1 MILQFPNVE
10 TLRLA
15 MTSGIISPDNLLA
28 PTAYHVAADGQYYLN
43 YSGKLL
49 KKLRD
54 DLSRLNVLASKQHP
68 TDSAMTPAAN
78 WLAVLPLSRNVS
90 PLQLAAQTPVLFQM
104 PSATLPIIAA
114 EMLRLGNDRQS
125 FRWIDDAEKSALLRV
140 VGPPYYTLLR
150 AIDADKS
157 TPIRAYVEQAP
168 RIWVELG
175 YHHPLVNSIRVADD
189 QTLLICAP
197 QSWLVLANEPFQDV
211 YEFSQFTLPHA
222 PEDFQDERS
231 TTEITV
237 PLRLVPGDA
246 ADIADFWVIA
256 HDGVRQLDSFVR
268 GADERLLEQLLFAVA
283 TGPDDREIVV
293 LKTRPS
299 RKSPPILTLNDTIAY
314 KPYSRLPN
322 LYHPVGL
329 RLHPTI
335 RRDVVAKLLA
345 KDREKIVWLSPSDNG
360 TFTPESLPEQAF
372 RSLHE
377 WVEYIIDRDRTP
389 LAEWIDA
396 SVFEFDSFACSE
408 ATTAKRGPPDKPGRD
423 KKPEVNASEVAAR
436 GTRTKVDAKVPSNE
450 LPFAEPPQVEVAI
463 AKPPSEWKLR
473 CDELEYAFLE
483 NDGRLDDPE
492 RIALWPQLAEANA
505 GIGEGRRSEVAI
517 CWLNAM
523 WNETAPPTVWLT
535 QWVASESLEY
545 KQKNLE
551 KLLDACLQNE
561 QSTPS
566 DMRQFA
572 AITMR
577 VAADVPIAE
586 WFKTRLGTVQQ
597 YLIRFEDRLPIRAV
611 WLTALRL
618 ARISGSDVLGLA
630 RVRDRLLTRLLDRG
644 LSPEQD
650 LPSFLR
656 YAGLHDAER
665 MRVVREKAQEV
676 FTAARLWANRSL
688 SRGSLNTEAHP
699 TLAYIDLV
707 FSFAFAKLG
716 DAIASR
722 RLMESAKAVLVR
734 ENPTDAKMICSTILF
749 NAYAY
754 RIERVIAGKPH
765 TGMLP
770 EPLRDEIERLIAKKM
785 DGETKSS
792 VDPRSMAHYA
802 ISRMREQSKILE
814 PQEKLSAHSEF
825 LKHGDELKLALA
837 ELPKITD
844 PTAMTKRIRQLY
856 LEGITGKAT
865 DESRFLVLHDALPLA
880 ARVGQDFTV
889 ELLVEVPRAMKY
901 SPPAGTPFSADFLKK
916 QGQLLERAMFY
927 AAHFDR
933 TELIHTLADHFV
945 LYLRK
950 LDDEPRYELV
960 NIVVSQCLRS
970 LKKVGLRDDIDRL
983 LRRIQEEVLR
993 GKTLPQLKALY
1004 AGKPNIWVDA
1014 LQTLLNLAAGWLSF
1028 GIAQEADAIL
1038 EAGRLEILNS
1048 SSEIKPLDFSKL
1060 CETYI
1065 GVLGQCPAN
1074 VGMAKMVD
1082 FFQTINPSRTT
1093 NTFTS
1098 CSIYSR
1104 LHLSMVEAVV
1114 TAIVSEDSALGQAG
1128 KRWLDED
1135 EHLVRQR
1142 IHNDVRNFVAK
1153 SGL

>member
-1 MILQFPNVE
+1 MILQFPNE
-10 TLRLA
+10 QTLRLA

-28 PTAYHVAADGQYYLN
+28 PTTWQVDADGLYSLE

-54 DLSRLNVLASKQHP
+54 ELDRLNVIASKQQP
-68 TDSAMTPAAN
+68 NDSVMTPAAN
-78 WLAVLPLSRNVS
+78 WFAVLPLSRNDS

-104 PSATLPIIAA
+104 PSATLPMIAA

-125 FRWIDDAEKSALLRV
+125 FRWIDDADNSALLRV
-140 VGPPYYTLLR
+140 IGPPYYTLLR

-157 TPIRAYVEQAP
+157 TPIRAYIEQAP
-168 RIWVELG
+168 RVWVELG
-175 YHHPLVNSIRVADD
+175 YHHPLVDSIRVADD

-197 QSWLVLANEPFQDV
+197 QNWIFLENEPFQDV
-211 YEFSQFTLPHA
+211 YEHAQFTLPHA
-222 PEDFQDERS
+222 PQDFQDVPG
-231 TTEITV
+231 TAEITV

-246 ADIADFWVIA
+246 ADVADFWVIA
-256 HDGVRQLDSFVR
+256 NDGVRQLDSFVR

-283 TGPDDREIVV
+283 TGPGDREIVV

-345 KDREKIVWLSPSDNG
+345 EDREKIVWLSPGDNG
-360 TFTPESLPEQAF
+360 TFTSESLPEQAF

-377 WVEYIIDRDRTP
+377 WVEYIIDRNRTP
-389 LAEWIDA
+389 LVEWIDA
-396 SVFEFDSFACSE
+396 SVFEFDSFACNE
-408 ATTAKRGPPDKPGRD
+408 TTIAKKGPTDKPGRD
-423 KKPEVNASEVAAR
+423 KKPEVAASDVAT
-436 GTRTKVDAKVPSNE
+436 TRNSRSKAKVNE
-450 LPFAEPPQVEVAI
+450 LPFVDPPQVEVAI

-483 NDGRLDDPE
+483 NNGRLDDPV
-492 RIALWPQLAEANA
+492 RLALWPQLAEANA
-505 GIGEGRRSEVAI
+505 GIGEGRSSEAAI

-523 WNETAPPTVWLT
+523 WNETAPPSVWLAS
-535 QWVASESLEY
+535 WVASECRENEHQSSKE
-545 KQKNLE
+545 
-551 KLLDACLQNE
+551 LLDSCLRNE
-561 QSTPS
+561 QPTPS
-566 DMRQFA
+566 DMRQFC
-572 AITMR
+572 AIAIR
-577 VAADVPIAE
+577 AAADVPIAD
-586 WFKTRLGTVQQ
+586 WFKTRLGAVQQ
-597 YLIRFEDRLPIRAV
+597 FLIRFEDRLPIRAV

-618 ARISGSDVLGLA
+618 ARMSGSDLLGLA

-676 FTAARLWANRSL
+676 FTAARVWANRSL
-688 SRGSLNTEAHP
+688 SRGSPNTEAHP

-722 RLMESAKAVLVR
+722 RLMESAKAALVR
-734 ENPTDAKMICSTILF
+734 ENPADAKTICSTLLF
-749 NAYAY
+749 RAYAY
-754 RIERVIAGKPH
+754 RIELAIAGKPH
-765 TGMLP
+765 AGMLP

-785 DGETKSS
+785 ESDTKSS

-802 ISRMREQSKILE
+802 ISRMREQSKIIE
-814 PQEKLSAHSEF
+814 PQEKLSAHSEY

-856 LEGITGKAT
+856 LEGTTGKAT
-865 DESRFLVLHDALPLA
+865 EESRFLVLHDALPLA

-993 GKTLPQLKALY
+993 GKTLPQLKSLY

-1038 EAGRLEILNS
+1038 EAGRLEIVNS

-1074 VGMAKMVD
+1074 VGMAKMVE

-1104 LHLSMVEAVV
+1104 LHLSMVEAVA
-1114 TAIVSEDSALGQAG
+1114 TSIVSEDSALGQAG

>member
-28 PTAYHVAADGQYYLN
+28 ATAWQAGADGQFYLN

-54 DLSRLNVLASKQHP
+54 ELSRLNVLTSKLHP

-78 WLAVLPLSRNVS
+78 WFAVLPLLRNVG

-104 PSATLPIIAA
+104 PSATLPMISA
-114 EMLRLGNDRQS
+114 EMLRLGNDRQG
-125 FRWIDDAEKSALLRV
+125 FRWIDNVEKSALLRV
-140 VGPPYYTLLR
+140 IGPPYYTLLR

-189 QTLLICAP
+189 QTLLIHAP
-197 QSWLVLANEPFQDV
+197 RSWIFLANEPFQDV
-211 YEFSQFTLPHA
+211 YAFTQFTLPHI
-222 PEDFQDERS
+222 PEDFQDITH

-246 ADIADFWVIA
+246 ADVPDFWVIA

-322 LYHPVGL
+322 LYHPVGM

-345 KDREKIVWLSPSDNG
+345 EDREKIVWLSPGDNG

-377 WVEYIIDRDRTP
+377 WVEYIIDRNRTP

-396 SVFEFDSFACSE
+396 SVFEFDSFVCNE
-408 ATTAKRGPPDKPGRD
+408 ATTAKKVAPDKPGRD
-423 KKPEVNASEVAAR
+423 RKPEVNAEVP
-436 GTRTKVDAKVPSNE
+436 TRTKATTKVPVNE
-450 LPFAEPPQVEVAI
+450 LPFAESPKVQVAI
-463 AKPPSEWKLR
+463 AKPPNEWKLR
-473 CDELEYAFLE
+473 CDELEKAFLE
-483 NDGRLDDPE
+483 NAGRLDDPK

-505 GIGEGRRSEVAI
+505 GIGEGRRSEAAI

-523 WNETAPPTVWLT
+523 WNDTAPPTEWLT
-535 QWVASESLEY
+535 QWVASECLEN
-545 KQKNLE
+545 KQTTLD
-551 KLLDACLQNE
+551 KLLDGCLRNE
-561 QSTPS
+561 QPTPS
-566 DMRQFA
+566 DVRQFC
-572 AITMR
+572 AIAIR
-577 VAADVPIAE
+577 AAADVPVAD
-586 WFKTRLGTVQQ
+586 WFKARLGAVQQ
-597 YLIRFEDRLPIRAV
+597 YLGRFEDRLPIRAV

-618 ARISGSDVLGLA
+618 AQMSGSDVLGLA
-630 RVRDRLLTRLLDRG
+630 RVRDRLLMRLLDRG

-676 FTAARLWANRSL
+676 FTVARLWASRSL
-688 SRGSLNTEAHP
+688 SRGLPNSEPHP
-699 TLAYIDLV
+699 TLAYIDLA
-707 FSFAFAKLG
+707 FSFTFAKLG
-716 DAIASR
+716 DAITAR
-722 RLMESAKAVLVR
+722 RLMDSAKTVLIR
-734 ENPTDAKMICSTILF
+734 DNPSDAKAISSTLLF
-749 NAYAY
+749 RAYAY
-754 RIERVIAGKPH
+754 RIEEAIAGKPH
-765 TGMLP
+765 AGMLP
-770 EPLRDEIERLIAKKM
+770 EPLRDEIESLLPKKPA
-785 DGETKSS
+785 GETRTPNE
-792 VDPRSMAHYA
+792 PRGLAHYA
-802 ISRMREQSKILE
+802 IARMREQSKILE
-814 PQEKLSAHSEF
+814 PQEMLNAQTEY
-825 LKHGDELKLALA
+825 LKHVDELKIALA
-837 ELPKITD
+837 ELPKIAD
-844 PTAMTKRIRQLY
+844 DIAMMKSIRQLY
-856 LEGITGKAT
+856 HDGVRGKAT
-865 DESRFLVLHDALPLA
+865 EESRFYVLHDSLPLA

-889 ELLVEVPRAMKY
+889 ELLDEVPRAMKY

-933 TELIHTLADHFV
+933 TEMIHTLVDHFV

-960 NIVVSQCLRS
+960 NIVVSQCIRS

-993 GKTLPQLKALY
+993 GKTLAQLKSLY
-1004 AGKPNIWVDA
+1004 SGKPNIWVDA

-1038 EAGRLEILNS
+1038 DAGRAEILNS
-1048 SSEIKPLDFSKL
+1048 SSDFKTHDFSKL

-1065 GVLGQCPAN
+1065 GVLGQCPAD
-1074 VGMAKMVD
+1074 VGMTRMID
-1082 FFQTINPSRTT
+1082 LFQTIDPARTT

-1098 CSIYSR
+1098 GAIYSR
-1104 LHLSMVEAVV
+1104 LHLSMIEAVAS
-1114 TAIVSEDSALGQAG
+1114 AIVSEDSALGQAG

>member
-10 TLRLA
+10 TLRMA

-28 PTAYHVAADGQYYLN
+28 PTAWQVGADGQYYLN

-54 DLSRLNVLASKQHP
+54 DLSRLNVLTSKQHP

-78 WLAVLPLSRNVS
+78 WLAVLPLSRNVG
-90 PLQLAAQTPVLFQM
+90 PLQMAAQTPVLFQM

-114 EMLRLGNDRQS
+114 EMLRLGNDRLS
-125 FRWIDDAEKSALLRV
+125 FRWIDDAEMSALLRV

-157 TPIRAYVEQAP
+157 MPIRAYVEQTP
-168 RIWVELG
+168 RVWVELG

-197 QSWLVLANEPFQDV
+197 HNWIFLANEPFLDV
-211 YEFSQFTLPHA
+211 YEFAQFILPHS
-222 PEDFQDERS
+222 PEDFQDVRS

-246 ADIADFWVIA
+246 ADVADFWVIA
-256 HDGVRQLDSFVR
+256 NDGVRQLDSFVR
-268 GADERLLEQLLFAVA
+268 GADERLIEQLLFAVA
-283 TGPDDREIVV
+283 TGPNNREIVV

-322 LYHPVGL
+322 LYQPVGL

-345 KDREKIVWLSPSDNG
+345 EDRENTVWLSPGDNG

-396 SVFEFDSFACSE
+396 SVFEFDSFACNE
-408 ATTAKRGPPDKPGRD
+408 ATTAKKGPPDKPGRD
-423 KKPEVNASEVAAR
+423 KKPEVATSDVATTR
-436 GTRTKVDAKVPSNE
+436 GTRMKAKANE
-450 LPFAEPPQVEVAI
+450 IPFLNSPQVEVAI
-463 AKPPSEWKLR
+463 AEPPSEWKLR
-473 CDELEYAFLE
+473 CDEFEKAFLE

-505 GIGEGRRSEVAI
+505 GIGEGRRSEAAI
-517 CWLNAM
+517 CWLNAL

-535 QWVASESLEY
+535 HWVASECLENEH
-545 KQKNLE
+545 QSSIE
-551 KLLDACLQNE
+551 LLDGCLRNE
-561 QSTPS
+561 QPTPS
-566 DMRQFA
+566 DMRQFS
-572 AITMR
+572 AIAIR
-577 VAADVPIAE
+577 ASADVPVHE
-586 WFKTRLGTVQQ
+586 WFKKRLGAVQQ

-611 WLTALRL
+611 WLMALRL

-644 LSPEQD
+644 LIPEQD

-688 SRGSLNTEAHP
+688 SRGSPNTEAHP

-716 DAIASR
+716 DAIAAR
-722 RLMESAKAVLVR
+722 RLMDSAKAALVR
-734 ENPTDAKMICSTILF
+734 ENPTDAKTICSTLLF
-749 NAYAY
+749 RAYAY
-754 RIERVIAGKPH
+754 RIERAIAGKPH
-765 TGMLP
+765 AGMLP
-770 EPLRDEIERLIAKKM
+770 EPLRDEIENLISNKM
-785 DGETKSS
+785 ESETKSS
-792 VDPRSMAHYA
+792 VDPRSMANYA

-856 LEGITGKAT
+856 LEGTTGKAT

-901 SPPAGTPFSADFLKK
+901 SPPTGTPFSADFLKK

-993 GKTLPQLKALY
+993 GKTLLQLKALY

-1048 SSEIKPLDFSKL
+1048 SSEIKPLDFSML

-1074 VGMAKMVD
+1074 VGMAKMID

-1104 LHLSMVEAVV
+1104 LHLSMVEAVA